1 MKNINLKINPY
12 FWFNKKNLI
21 YLRSLIPLSSNNEY
35 AIKLINDRI
44 EVLENILEQSSFLEK
59 KINESYLE
67 IDLSNLNLEDL
78 INLLTENLKINYKKI
93 SAVIIVFNEERCINR
108 CITSL
113 INKVD
118 EIIILDT
125 GSTDNTI
132 NFIKKYNSH
141 IIKLYNYNWNYNF
154 SEARNFA
161 KSKATNEWIF
171 FIDADEYLDSSS
183 NIKLLLNSFNNIPI
197 INSLV
202 ISPKIINHNEHTIIS
217 VKRIF
222 TQKSNIEFFGKIH
235 EEPRKD
241 ISKLGKDLFHL
252 SLNIV
257 INHDGYLP
265 NIIESKNKLKRN
277 LDLLEEMLV
286 VEPTNPRWSYFLVRD
301 GLEVIEL
308 DKLENLIYNSILI
321 DSNSQISIKNLKYHE
336 FTFALLDIL
345 ARIKLITK
353 DFYLL
358 EIIINILNDLIPQN
372 SNSFY
377 YSIISKFIK
386 IKESTQLLLNETIN
400 YRNNNINIQPGMLH
414 SNGYHIDFLIALL
427 LFETGKYKSSFKY
440 FDFLEDKFTDIGII
454 QNYKQIL
461 TLKDYIK

>member
-12 FWFNKKNLI
+12 FWFDKKNLI
-21 YLRSLIPLSSNNEY
+21 YLKSLIPLSSNNEY
-35 AIKLINDRI
+35 AVKLINDRI
-44 EVLENILEQSSFLEK
+44 EVLENILEQSPSLEK

-67 IDLSNLNLEDL
+67 TDLSNLSLEDL
-78 INLLTENLKINYKKI
+78 INLITENLKINYKKI

-132 NFIKKYNSH
+132 NLIKKYNNP
-141 IIKLYNYNWNYNF
+141 IIKLYNYNWNCNF

-222 TQKSNIEFFGKIH
+222 TQKSNIEFFGKVH

-241 ISKLGKDLFHL
+241 IGKLGKDLFHL

-257 INHDGYLP
+257 LNHDGYLP
-265 NIIESKNKLKRN
+265 DIMESKKKLKRN

-286 VEPTNPRWSYFLVRD
+286 MEPTNPRWSYFLVRD

-321 DSNSQISIKNLKYHE
+321 DPNSQISIKNLKYHE
-336 FTFALLDIL
+336 FTFGFLDIL
-345 ARIKLITK
+345 AKIKLITK

-358 EIIINILNDLIPQN
+358 EIIIDILNHLIPQN

-386 IKESTQLLLNETIN
+386 IKDSTQLLLNETIN
-400 YRNNNINIQPGMLH
+400 YRNNNLNVQPGMIH

-440 FDFLEDKFTDIGII
+440 FDFLEDKFIDLGII

-461 TLKDYIK
+461 TLKNYIE

>member
-1 MKNINLKINPY
+1 MSTV
-12 FWFNKKNLI
+12 W
-21 YLRSLIPLSSNNEY
+21 
-35 AIKLINDRI
+35 
-44 EVLENILEQSSFLEK
+44 
-59 KINESYLE
+59 
-67 IDLSNLNLEDL
+67 EDL

-183 NIKLLLNSFNNIPI
+183 NVKLLLNSFNNIPI

-377 YSIISKFIK
+377 YV
-386 IKESTQLLLNETIN
+386 NA
-400 YRNNNINIQPGMLH
+400 P
-414 SNGYHIDFLIALL
+414 
-427 LFETGKYKSSFKY
+427 
-440 FDFLEDKFTDIGII
+440 
-454 QNYKQIL
+454 
-461 TLKDYIK
+461 